1 LVKSFDY
8 PRRTGAGPSILPL
21 HHQKYQTAKAL
32 DLTVPPALLTG
43 ADEVTE

>member
-21 HHQKYQTAKAL
+21 HHQKYQTMSA
-32 DLTVPPALLTG
+32 PGTG
-43 ADEVTE
+43 PTGQVY